1 MCKAHERTHEEG
13 VWEGITRI
21 RRGGGGDKEL
31 HEMLAVMDY
40 SGSVPSRGVT

>member
-21 RRGGGGDKEL
+21 SRGGGGGDKEL
-31 HEMLAVMDY
+31 HEMLSVMDY
-40 SGSVPSRGVT
+40 SRSVPS